1 MDNPTSKSI
10 TRFTELVRALP
21 DAELEREW
29 AWGSYK
35 SEGVRF
41 AYFRNYEDLRQ
52 LAVQIEHDRVTSG
65 KPLSDAQRI
74 LAQYHAA
81 YLDLQ
86 AVLLG
91 IGNQNS
97 EEPPG
102 EGEWPVRRVLA
113 HILGADMGFYV
124 AIKFA
129 LDRYR
134 QGADPLVEID
144 DQTWVAIIG
153 MEDEE
158 IDAKMVEPLPG
169 LQSTHKDLHPRVLND
184 FAAIADNELE
194 KPSKYWEDEAYSLRF
209 RLHRFDAHMRQHTIQ
224 IEKTLHAIGHVRSE
238 NQRLLGLIF
247 AALAQ
252 VEGALI
258 GSGDDHQDILGDTAM
273 HIDERTNEIEGV
285 LTG

>member
-1 MDNPTSKSI
+1 
-10 TRFTELVRALP
+10 
-21 DAELEREW
+21 
-29 AWGSYK
+29 
-35 SEGVRF
+35 
-41 AYFRNYEDLRQ
+41 
-52 LAVQIEHDRVTSG
+52 
-65 KPLSDAQRI
+65 
-74 LAQYHAA
+74 
-81 YLDLQ
+81 
-86 AVLLG
+86 
-91 IGNQNS
+91 
-97 EEPPG
+97 
-102 EGEWPVRRVLA
+102 
-113 HILGADMGFYV
+113 MGFYV

-169 LQSTHKDLHPRVLND
+169 LQSTHKELHLRVLND

-238 NQRLLGLIF
+238 NQRLLRLIF